1 MIAELED
8 TVPSQN
14 TLLEASESKI
24 GMKTYEISSLIKE
37 LKDSGELIN
46 ALNVEVTLA
55 RDENI
60 TLSGKVSE
68 AECQRDSLAK
78 LLQDM
83 EVKSGERE
91 TLIQEIESE
100 FTNSCSFIASLL
112 EEKISNQKSLLEASE
127 NEIRTKTDDISR
139 LMVEVKEC
147 DEVINA
153 LHANVTSFEGD
164 LATLR
169 IHASNIE
176 SQRNSFLKSLSD
188 KETTNDV
195 LSEPKWKM

>member
-8 TVPSQN
+8 TVLSQN

-24 GMKTYEISSLIKE
+24 GMKTYEISSLIQQ

-68 AECQRDSLAK
+68 AESQRDSLAK

-91 TLIQEIESE
+91 ALIQEIESE
-100 FTNSCSFIASLL
+100 FTNSCSFIALL

-176 SQRNSFLKSLSD
+176 SQRNSFLKLLSD

-195 LSEPKWKM
+195 MSEPKWKM